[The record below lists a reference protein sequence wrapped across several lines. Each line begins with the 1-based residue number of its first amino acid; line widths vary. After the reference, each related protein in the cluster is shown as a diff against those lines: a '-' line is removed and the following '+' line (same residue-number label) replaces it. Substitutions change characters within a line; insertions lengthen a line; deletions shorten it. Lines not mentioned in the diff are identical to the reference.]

1 MTVMRPT
8 TKDLAKAA
16 GVSLATVDRVLNER
30 PGVRKATVRA
40 VNEAIGKIGFIRNIS
55 AANLARG
62 RVYRMRFLLPCR
74 GGAFMGAVQSKI
86 EEARSAFATDAVDV
100 SHAAVLEPDPHQIV
114 AHLSSLSSDGLDGVA
129 IMAAESPQV
138 RDAISRL
145 IERGVHVVQFLSGQP
160 GLGQF
165 DFVGIDNHAAGATA
179 GRLLGRFTGVTPGK
193 ILVVADSTHAL
204 HIAERRLGF
213 DAVIAADFPHL
224 RALPTVET
232 HATPDRTVQVIQ
244 SALAAHPDIVATY
257 IAESEAMPAL
267 EVLRQHGVPDRQVII
282 AHERTDYTVRMLKDG
297 VLDAVIAQNPGHL
310 VRSAVRLLKAR
321 CDQRVPLASQEEIR
335 IEILIRENL
344 SQN

>member
-1 MTVMRPT
+1 MRPT

-30 PGVRKATVRA
+30 PGVRRKTVHA
-40 VNEAIGKIGFIRNIS
+40 VNEAIEKIGFIRNIS

-62 RVYRMRFLLPCR
+62 RVYRMQFLLPHTK
-74 GGAFMGAVQSKI
+74 GEFLAALQSKI
-86 EEARSAFATDAVDV
+86 NEAQPVFAADSVDV
-100 SHAAVLEPDPHQIV
+100 SHASVLDPDPHQIV
-114 AHLSSLSSDGLDGVA
+114 AHLSNLSPDALDGVA

-160 GLGQF
+160 GLGKF

-179 GRLLGRFTGVTPGK
+179 GRLLGRFAGAKPGK
-193 ILVVADSTHAL
+193 VLVVADFTHAL

-213 DAVIAADFPHL
+213 DAVITSDFPHL

-232 HATPDRTVQVIQ
+232 RAAPERTAQVIQ
-244 SALAAHPDIVATY
+244 SALAAHPDIMATY
-257 IAESEAMPAL
+257 IAESEAKPAL
-267 EVLRQHGVPDRQVII
+267 EVLREQSVPAHQVII
-282 AHERTDYTVRMLKDG
+282 AHERTDYTVQMLQDG

-321 CDQRVPLASQEEIR
+321 CDQRTPLASQEEIR

-344 SQN
+344 SRN